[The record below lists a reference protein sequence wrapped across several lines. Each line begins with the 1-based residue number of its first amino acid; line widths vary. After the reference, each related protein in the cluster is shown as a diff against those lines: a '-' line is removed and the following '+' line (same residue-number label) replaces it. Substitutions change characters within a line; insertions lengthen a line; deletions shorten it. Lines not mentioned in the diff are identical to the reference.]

1 MRDPAFIADRQE
13 NRSLLDGHKGRCRC
27 GEQRAAAMCNRRL
40 GEPPQCCRCRLREL
54 GKSLVEDHHVFGRDV
69 AITVVL
75 PVNVHRVIDALRL
88 ARWPEMRKPGCR
100 SLDNI
105 AGLLM
110 QFVEIAEIVAA
121 EPSDDDWVVT
131 FADILAD
138 VGRSAV
144 ERLLLIEAG
153 LVETHGD
160 DWQAAIGEKTWR
172 PTRGT
177 DE

>member
-1 MRDPAFIADRQE
+1 
-13 NRSLLDGHKGRCRC
+13 
-27 GEQRAAAMCNRRL
+27 
-40 GEPPQCCRCRLREL
+40 
-54 GKSLVEDHHVFGRDV
+54 
-69 AITVVL
+69 
-75 PVNVHRVIDALRL
+75 
-88 ARWPEMRKPGCR
+88 
-100 SLDNI
+100 
-105 AGLLM
+105 
-110 QFVEIAEIVAA
+110 VAA